1 MTQRKAQKSRG
12 GKKKRQIARPP
23 SDRVEENTSTS
34 HTLSS
39 KVPKHK
45 HCNNCGVSIAPEKE
59 TCSEECQVRWDKMLS
74 RKKFWT
80 YLPIIGT
87 ILIVL
92 FWILVANG

>member
-1 MTQRKAQKSRG
+1 MTQRKAPKNRG
-12 GKKKRQIARPP
+12 GKKKRPITKPP
-23 SDRVEENTSTS
+23 SDQVEETSPS

-45 HCNNCGVSIAPEKE
+45 HCNNCGVSIAPEKD
-59 TCSEECQVRWDKMLS
+59 TCSDECQARWDKMLS

-87 ILIVL
+87 ILIIL
-92 FWILVANG
+92 FWILVAS

>member
-1 MTQRKAQKSRG
+1 MTQRKAPKSRG
-12 GKKKRQIARPP
+12 GKKKRPITKPP
-23 SDRVEENTSTS
+23 SDRVEENTPPS

>member
-1 MTQRKAQKSRG
+1 MTQRKAPKNRG
-12 GKKKRQIARPP
+12 GKKKRPITKPP
-23 SDRVEENTSTS
+23 LDHVEEDMPPS

-45 HCNNCGVSIAPEKE
+45 HCNNCGVSISPEKE

-92 FWILVANG
+92 FWILVAS